1 MLRFFIVRNHYR
13 SSQNY
18 APDNL
23 IDAQVSL
30 DRLYQT
36 LQSIPPAAVVAVGWA
51 QPEAQ
56 AFRAAMND
64 DFNSA
69 GAVAA
74 LFELAAQANRGNDA
88 AISAQLRALGGVLGL
103 LQQEPGVYFQ
113 SPTRYTRRAI
123 AQAAAGQAV
132 PSEAGISESEIAS
145 LIEARTEAKQAKNF
159 AMSDAIRAKLKTA
172 GIELDDKPGGL
183 TQWRRA

>member
-1 MLRFFIVRNHYR
+1 
-13 SSQNY
+13 
-18 APDNL
+18 
-23 IDAQVSL
+23 
-30 DRLYQT
+30 
-36 LQSIPPAAVVAVGWA
+36 
-51 QPEAQ
+51 
-56 AFRAAMND
+56 MND

-74 LFELAAQANRGNDA
+74 LFELATQANRGQDA

-103 LQQEPGVYFQ
+103 LQQDPGVYFQ

-123 AQAAAGQAV
+123 THAAIGQTV
-132 PSEAGISESEIAS
+132 PAASAMSEIEIES
-145 LIEARTEAKQAKNF
+145 LIQERAAAKQAKNF
-159 AMSDAIRAKLKTA
+159 SVSDAIRAKLKTA